1 MVRFKTIISFLL
13 ILAVSFS
20 LFACGGA
27 SGNDEWDSDK
37 EYTIQYNDDDGLHT
51 ISVKNG
57 ELYSMTSIPSKTGYE
72 FLGLFDA
79 EVGGTQYVNASGS
92 ALSVFTDGKNIVLY
106 PQFKA
111 KEYTLVLDYQGA
123 AVTGVRSMQVEYDST
138 VNNLPM
144 NLTMENKNF
153 VGWFTEPN
161 KGGEQV
167 FDEYGAI
174 PMKNI
179 VNDEIFEITDST
191 KTLYLYAGFKGEEF
205 TVTFYYDG
213 ISTPEEVKVEYGTYI
228 ADVQTETRVDGK
240 GVLYWS
246 TTRNDTEKKNIFTGQ
261 ITGAK
266 VLYSAEFA
274 PVIDFETNGGGKV
287 NSIIQRA
294 GETVNLP
301 IPVKKN
307 YNFGGWK
314 TESGTSY
321 TATKMPSASIKLYAE
336 WQAII
341 TFNTNGGSAVAE
353 ISQKAGTNITL
364 PETEKDGYMF
374 AGWYEANGNK
384 YENTSMPA
392 ASIKLN
398 AKYYKTIKTNIV
410 IIEASKTYGAYNTP
424 TTPTIGNASHYIDLS
439 TIYNLGVRQ
448 ILVNAYYKVSYQWNG
463 DYLATNPNI
472 CYASM
477 SYYSNAVASSSYE
490 MWSYQDEFNKNDT
503 KIKEMVRS
511 KKLTLTSENIYICRY
526 QSYGVSWGRET
537 HANWTDFYLEIEYPD
552 MSKLY

>member
-1 MVRFKTIISFLL
+1 MFRFKSIISFLL
-13 ILAVSFS
+13 IFAVIFS
-20 LFACGGA
+20 LFGCGGGDNESSA
-27 SGNDEWDSDK
+27 TDTK
-37 EYTIQYNDDDGLHT
+37 TVYVIQYADDTGTHT
-51 ISVKNG
+51 INVKNG
-57 ELYSMTSIPSKTGYE
+57 ELYSLESLPSKTGYE

-79 EVGGTQYVNASGS
+79 ESGGTQYVSASGTS
-92 ALSVFTDGKNIVLY
+92 LAAFTDGKNIVLY

-123 AVTGVRSMQVEYDST
+123 AVTGVRSMQVSYNSLI
-138 VNNLPM
+138 NNLPS
-144 NLTMENKNF
+144 NLTLENKNF
-153 VGWFTEPN
+153 VGWYTAPN

-240 GVLYWS
+240 AVIVWS
-246 TTRNDTEKKNIFTGQ
+246 KTRNDTNKENAFTGKV
-261 ITGAK
+261 TGEM

-274 PVIDFETNGGGKV
+274 PVIDFDTNGGNKV
-287 NSIIQRA
+287 NSVIKRA
-294 GETVNLP
+294 GEAVILP
-301 IPVKKN
+301 TPVKKN

-314 TESGTSY
+314 TSGGAAY
-321 TATKMPSASIKLYAE
+321 TFTTMPSTSIKLFAE

-353 ISQKAGTNITL
+353 ISKKAGASITL

-398 AKYYKTIKTNIV
+398 AKYYKTLTEKFNWDDEQYTNGGYSFATSESFYIRYKTVLSDSLYKNIRSVSQLIITIKYEIKVQSSKYTNKNNNYYKFGVNFNGEQSTYYWSNQVSDETLKLDYTKSQMTFNINNP
-410 IIEASKTYGAYNTP
+410 IIESQTMRFAF
-424 TTPTIGNASHYIDLS
+424 
-439 TIYNLGVRQ
+439 
-448 ILVNAYYKVSYQWNG
+448 
-463 DYLATNPNI
+463 
-472 CYASM
+472 YASTKDW
-477 SYYSNAVASSSYE
+477 YS
-490 MWSYQDEFNKNDT
+490 DHF
-503 KIKEMVRS
+503 VR
-511 KKLTLTSENIYICRY
+511 NIELII
-526 QSYGVSWGRET
+526 S
-537 HANWTDFYLEIEYPD
+537 LPD
-552 MSKLY
+552 MSRLY